1 MQVGGLISGSYAR
14 GDLDHLLGSLYVAAL
29 CAVLILA
36 GTPLA
41 PEMQRQKV
49 ELPLYVCPVP
59 LYFYETPLSGMRL
72 TG

>member
-1 MQVGGLISGSYAR
+1 MQLGGLLNGVVAQR
-14 GDLDHLLGSLYVAAL
+14 DLDEYLGSLYVAAL
-29 CAVLILA
+29 CVVLILA

-49 ELPLYVCPVP
+49 ELPLYVCHVP